1 MFLQEGGPYHS
12 TLRDLLGAYVCYRP
26 DLGYVQGMSFIAA
39 ILLLNLEEAEAFIV
53 FANLVN
59 RPLLAVFYRVI
70 QKSWITSP
78 QLWCFQVD
86 TAAMSQ
92 NYSIFSAHL
101 FSHLPRLAR

>member
-1 MFLQEGGPYHS
+1 M
-12 TLRDLLGAYVCYRP
+12 GAYVCYRP

-78 QLWCFQVD
+78 QLWCF
-86 TAAMSQ
+86 
-92 NYSIFSAHL
+92 
-101 FSHLPRLAR
+101 

>member
-1 MFLQEGGPYHS
+1 MVEICHFVLIDALHDVPSCHCLQEGGPYHS

-59 RPLLAVFYRVI
+59 RPLLAAFYRVI
-70 QKSWITSP
+70 EKSWITSP
-78 QLWCFQVD
+78 YLWWF
-86 TAAMSQ
+86 
-92 NYSIFSAHL
+92 
-101 FSHLPRLAR
+101 

>member
-1 MFLQEGGPYHS
+1 MQWTKINL
-12 TLRDLLGAYVCYRP
+12 DC
-26 DLGYVQGMSFIAA
+26 VQGMSFIAA

-59 RPLLAVFYRVI
+59 RPLLAAFYRVLPSLRI
-70 QKSWITSP
+70 
-78 QLWCFQVD
+78 LWENDLIEISQVD

-101 FSHLPRLAR
+101 ASHLPRLAR